1 MNTALPPIVL
11 QSIKVEYQTTGISKE
26 EILKKYNYTED
37 QLPFNEWDYTTT
49 SYVEATETSQ
59 EPKLVTEVVVVSEAP
74 SLPAPSLPAP
84 SLPAPSL
91 PAPSLPAPPSDE
103 QDKTEANELR
113 DSINKTAKS
122 IISKVNS
129 LLIESYGEDVSPKD
143 IKDLAST
150 LLSLKEATVGKDP
163 TVSIVVDNST
173 NIQNNTLMQIVET
186 IKSAKRDC

>member
-74 SLPAPSLPAP
+74 SLPAIPSD
-84 SLPAPSL
+84 
-91 PAPSLPAPPSDE
+91 DE
-103 QDKTEANELR
+103 QDNTEANDLR

-173 NIQNNTLMQIVET
+173 SIQNNTLMQIVET

>member
-59 EPKLVTEVVVVSEAP
+59 EPKLVTEVVVVSETP
-74 SLPAPSLPAP
+74 SLPAL
-84 SLPAPSL
+84 
-91 PAPSLPAPPSDE
+91 PSDE
-103 QDKTEANELR
+103 AQEPTEADELR

>member
-26 EILKKYNYTED
+26 EILKKYNYSED

-49 SYVEATETSQ
+49 SYVEAAETSQ

-74 SLPAPSLPAP
+74 SLPALPND
-84 SLPAPSL
+84 
-91 PAPSLPAPPSDE
+91 DE
-103 QDKTEANELR
+103 QDNTEANELR

-129 LLIESYGEDVSPKD
+129 MLIESYGEDVSPKD

>member
-1 MNTALPPIVL
+1 MTTQLPPIVL

-26 EILKKYNYTED
+26 ELLKKYNYTEN
-37 QLPFNEWDYTTT
+37 QLPFNEWDYTVT
-49 SYVEATETSQ
+49 YTEPTEVSQ
-59 EPKLVTEVVVVSEAP
+59 EPKLVTEVIVPEKPALP
-74 SLPAPSLPAP
+74 STQEPNN
-84 SLPAPSL
+84 
-91 PAPSLPAPPSDE
+91 DE
-103 QDKTEANELR
+103 SKELTEAEILR
-113 DSINKTAKS
+113 ESINKTAKS
-122 IISKVNS
+122 IITKVNT
-129 LLIESYGEDVSPKD
+129 LLVESYGEDVSPKD

>member
-26 EILKKYNYTED
+26 EILKKYGYTED

-49 SYVEATETSQ
+49 SYVEATEASQ

-74 SLPAPSLPAP
+74 SLPAL
-84 SLPAPSL
+84 
-91 PAPSLPAPPSDE
+91 PSDE
-103 QDKTEANELR
+103 QDNTEANELR

-186 IKSAKRDC
+186 IKSTKRDC

>member
-49 SYVEATETSQ
+49 SYVEATEPSQ
-59 EPKLVTEVVVVSEAP
+59 EPKLVTDVVVVSEAP
-74 SLPAPSLPAP
+74 SLPALPSD
-84 SLPAPSL
+84 
-91 PAPSLPAPPSDE
+91 DE
-103 QDKTEANELR
+103 QDNTEANELR

-129 LLIESYGEDVSPKD
+129 MLIASYGEDVSPKD

>member
-26 EILKKYNYTED
+26 EILKKYGYTED

-49 SYVEATETSQ
+49 SYVEATEPSQ
-59 EPKLVTEVVVVSEAP
+59 EPKLVTEVIVVSEAP
-74 SLPAPSLPAP
+74 SLPALPSDD
-84 SLPAPSL
+84 
-91 PAPSLPAPPSDE
+91 DE
-103 QDKTEANELR
+103 QDNTEANELR

>member
-49 SYVEATETSQ
+49 SYVEATEVSQ
-59 EPKLVTEVVVVSEAP
+59 EPKLVTEAVVVSEAP
-74 SLPAPSLPAP
+74 SLPALPSD
-84 SLPAPSL
+84 
-91 PAPSLPAPPSDE
+91 DE
-103 QDKTEANELR
+103 QDNTEASELR

-129 LLIESYGEDVSPKD
+129 MLIESYGEDVSPKD

>member
-1 MNTALPPIVL
+1 MTTQLPPIVL

-26 EILKKYNYTED
+26 ELLKKYNYTED
-37 QLPFNEWDYTTT
+37 QLPFNEWDYTVT
-49 SYVEATETSQ
+49 YTEPTEVSQ
-59 EPKLVTEVVVVSEAP
+59 EPKLVTEVIVPEKQALP
-74 SLPAPSLPAP
+74 STQEPSTD
-84 SLPAPSL
+84 
-91 PAPSLPAPPSDE
+91 DE
-103 QDKTEANELR
+103 TKEPTEAEILR
-113 DSINKTAKS
+113 ESINKTAKS
-122 IISKVNS
+122 IITKVNT
-129 LLIESYGEDVSPKD
+129 LLVESYGEDVSPKD

>member
-49 SYVEATETSQ
+49 SYVEATEASQ

-74 SLPAPSLPAP
+74 SLLALPSD
-84 SLPAPSL
+84 
-91 PAPSLPAPPSDE
+91 DE
-103 QDKTEANELR
+103 QDNTEANELR

-129 LLIESYGEDVSPKD
+129 MLIESYGEDVSPKD

>member
-1 MNTALPPIVL
+1 MNSALPPIVL

-59 EPKLVTEVVVVSEAP
+59 EPKLVTEVVAVSEAP
-74 SLPAPSLPAP
+74 SLPALPSDD
-84 SLPAPSL
+84 
-91 PAPSLPAPPSDE
+91 DE
-103 QDKTEANELR
+103 QDNTEANELR

>member
-1 MNTALPPIVL
+1 MNSALPPIVL

-26 EILKKYNYTED
+26 EILKKYGYTED
-37 QLPFNEWDYTTT
+37 QLPFNEWDYTT

-74 SLPAPSLPAP
+74 SLPALPSD
-84 SLPAPSL
+84 
-91 PAPSLPAPPSDE
+91 DE
-103 QDKTEANELR
+103 QDNTEANELR

>member
-49 SYVEATETSQ
+49 SYVEAPETSQ

-74 SLPAPSLPAP
+74 SLPALPSDDD
-84 SLPAPSL
+84 
-91 PAPSLPAPPSDE
+91 DE
-103 QDKTEANELR
+103 QDNTEANELR

>member
-26 EILKKYNYTED
+26 EILKKYNYSED

-49 SYVEATETSQ
+49 SYVEATEASQ

-74 SLPAPSLPAP
+74 SLPAL
-84 SLPAPSL
+84 
-91 PAPSLPAPPSDE
+91 PSDDE
-103 QDKTEANELR
+103 PDNTEANELR

>member
-1 MNTALPPIVL
+1 MNSALPPIVL

-74 SLPAPSLPAP
+74 SLPAL
-84 SLPAPSL
+84 
-91 PAPSLPAPPSDE
+91 PSDDDV
-103 QDKTEANELR
+103 QDNTEANELR

>member
-49 SYVEATETSQ
+49 SYVEATEASQ
-59 EPKLVTEVVVVSEAP
+59 EHKLVTEVVVVSEAP
-74 SLPAPSLPAP
+74 SIPALPSD
-84 SLPAPSL
+84 
-91 PAPSLPAPPSDE
+91 DE
-103 QDKTEANELR
+103 QDNTEANELR

-122 IISKVNS
+122 IIFKVNS

>member
-37 QLPFNEWDYTTT
+37 QLPFNEWDYTT
-49 SYVEATETSQ
+49 SYVEATEPSQ

-74 SLPAPSLPAP
+74 SLPALPSD
-84 SLPAPSL
+84 
-91 PAPSLPAPPSDE
+91 DE
-103 QDKTEANELR
+103 QDNTEASELR

>member
-1 MNTALPPIVL
+1 MNTTLPPIVL

-26 EILKKYNYTED
+26 EILKKYSYTED

-49 SYVEATETSQ
+49 SYVEATEASQ
-59 EPKLVTEVVVVSEAP
+59 EPKLVTEVIVVSEAP
-74 SLPAPSLPAP
+74 SLPALPSD
-84 SLPAPSL
+84 
-91 PAPSLPAPPSDE
+91 DE
-103 QDKTEANELR
+103 QDNTEANDLR

>member
-26 EILKKYNYTED
+26 EILKKYGYTED
-37 QLPFNEWDYTTT
+37 QLPFNEWDYTT
-49 SYVEATETSQ
+49 SYVEAPETSQ

-74 SLPAPSLPAP
+74 SLPAIPSD
-84 SLPAPSL
+84 
-91 PAPSLPAPPSDE
+91 DE
-103 QDKTEANELR
+103 QDNTEANDLR

>member
-1 MNTALPPIVL
+1 MNAALPPIVL

-26 EILKKYNYTED
+26 EILKKYSYTED

-59 EPKLVTEVVVVSEAP
+59 EPKLVTEVIVVSEAP
-74 SLPAPSLPAP
+74 SLPALPSD
-84 SLPAPSL
+84 
-91 PAPSLPAPPSDE
+91 DE
-103 QDKTEANELR
+103 QDNTEANELR

>member
-37 QLPFNEWDYTTT
+37 QLPFNEWDYTT

-59 EPKLVTEVVVVSEAP
+59 EPKLVTEVIVSEAP
-74 SLPAPSLPAP
+74 SLPALPSD
-84 SLPAPSL
+84 
-91 PAPSLPAPPSDE
+91 DE
-103 QDKTEANELR
+103 QDNTEANELR

>member
-49 SYVEATETSQ
+49 SYVEATEASQ

-74 SLPAPSLPAP
+74 SLPALPSD
-84 SLPAPSL
+84 
-91 PAPSLPAPPSDE
+91 DE
-103 QDKTEANELR
+103 QDNTEANELR

-129 LLIESYGEDVSPKD
+129 MLIESYGEDVSPKD

>member
-26 EILKKYNYTED
+26 EILKKYGYTED

-49 SYVEATETSQ
+49 SYVEATEVSQ
-59 EPKLVTEVVVVSEAP
+59 EPKLVTEVIVVSEAP
-74 SLPAPSLPAP
+74 SLPALPSD
-84 SLPAPSL
+84 
-91 PAPSLPAPPSDE
+91 DE
-103 QDKTEANELR
+103 QDNTEANELR

>member
-26 EILKKYNYTED
+26 EILKKYGYTED

-74 SLPAPSLPAP
+74 SLPAAP
-84 SLPAPSL
+84 SD
-91 PAPSLPAPPSDE
+91 DE
-103 QDKTEANELR
+103 QDNTEASELR

>member
-26 EILKKYNYTED
+26 EILKKYSYTED

-74 SLPAPSLPAP
+74 SLPAIPSD
-84 SLPAPSL
+84 
-91 PAPSLPAPPSDE
+91 DE
-103 QDKTEANELR
+103 QDNTEASELR

>member
-26 EILKKYNYTED
+26 EILKKYGYTED

-74 SLPAPSLPAP
+74 SLPALPSD
-84 SLPAPSL
+84 
-91 PAPSLPAPPSDE
+91 DE
-103 QDKTEANELR
+103 QDNTEASELR

-129 LLIESYGEDVSPKD
+129 MLIESYGEDVSPKD

>member
-26 EILKKYNYTED
+26 EILKKYGYTED

-59 EPKLVTEVVVVSEAP
+59 EPKLVTDVVVVSEAP
-74 SLPAPSLPAP
+74 SLPAMPSD
-84 SLPAPSL
+84 
-91 PAPSLPAPPSDE
+91 DE
-103 QDKTEANELR
+103 QDNTEASDLR

>member
-49 SYVEATETSQ
+49 SYVEATEPSQ

-74 SLPAPSLPAP
+74 SLPAILSD
-84 SLPAPSL
+84 
-91 PAPSLPAPPSDE
+91 DE
-103 QDKTEANELR
+103 QDNTEANELR

>member
-26 EILKKYNYTED
+26 EILKKYGYTED

-74 SLPAPSLPAP
+74 SLPALPSD
-84 SLPAPSL
+84 
-91 PAPSLPAPPSDE
+91 DE
-103 QDKTEANELR
+103 QDNTEANELR

-129 LLIESYGEDVSPKD
+129 MLIESYGEDVSPKD

>member
-26 EILKKYNYTED
+26 EILKKYSYTED
-37 QLPFNEWDYTTT
+37 QLPFNEWDYTIT
-49 SYVEATETSQ
+49 SYVEASETSQ

-74 SLPAPSLPAP
+74 SLPALPSD
-84 SLPAPSL
+84 
-91 PAPSLPAPPSDE
+91 DE
-103 QDKTEANELR
+103 QDNTEANELR

>member
-49 SYVEATETSQ
+49 SYVDATEASQ

-74 SLPAPSLPAP
+74 SLPAI
-84 SLPAPSL
+84 
-91 PAPSLPAPPSDE
+91 PSDE
-103 QDKTEANELR
+103 PDNTEANELR

>member
-26 EILKKYNYTED
+26 EILKKYSYTED

-49 SYVEATETSQ
+49 SYVEASEASQ

-74 SLPAPSLPAP
+74 SLPALPSD
-84 SLPAPSL
+84 
-91 PAPSLPAPPSDE
+91 DE
-103 QDKTEANELR
+103 QDNTEANELR

-129 LLIESYGEDVSPKD
+129 MLIESYGEDVSPKD

>member
-26 EILKKYNYTED
+26 EILKKYNYSED

-74 SLPAPSLPAP
+74 SLPALPSND
-84 SLPAPSL
+84 
-91 PAPSLPAPPSDE
+91 DE
-103 QDKTEANELR
+103 PDNTEANELR

>member
-1 MNTALPPIVL
+1 MNTALPPILL
-11 QSIKVEYQTTGISKE
+11 QSIKLEYQTTGISKD

-37 QLPFNEWDYTTT
+37 QLPFNEWDYTT
-49 SYVEATETSQ
+49 SYVEATEPSQ
-59 EPKLVTEVVVVSEAP
+59 EPKLVTEVVVVSETP
-74 SLPAPSLPAP
+74 SLPAL
-84 SLPAPSL
+84 
-91 PAPSLPAPPSDE
+91 PSDE
-103 QDKTEANELR
+103 QDNTEANELR

>member
-26 EILKKYNYTED
+26 EILKKYGYTEY

-74 SLPAPSLPAP
+74 SLPALPSD
-84 SLPAPSL
+84 
-91 PAPSLPAPPSDE
+91 DE
-103 QDKTEANELR
+103 QDNTEANELR

-129 LLIESYGEDVSPKD
+129 MLIESYGEDVSPKD

>member
-26 EILKKYNYTED
+26 EILKKYGYTED
-37 QLPFNEWDYTTT
+37 QLPFDEWDYTTT
-49 SYVEATETSQ
+49 YVEAPETSQ
-59 EPKLVTEVVVVSEAP
+59 EPKLVTAVLVGEAP
-74 SLPAPSLPAP
+74 NLPAVA
-84 SLPAPSL
+84 
-91 PAPSLPAPPSDE
+91 SDE
-103 QDKTEANELR
+103 EQEPTEADELR

-173 NIQNNTLMQIVET
+173 SIQNNTLMQIVET

>member
-49 SYVEATETSQ
+49 TSYVEAPETSQ

-74 SLPAPSLPAP
+74 SLPAIPSD
-84 SLPAPSL
+84 
-91 PAPSLPAPPSDE
+91 DE
-103 QDKTEANELR
+103 QDNTEANELR

>member
-26 EILKKYNYTED
+26 EILKKYSYTED

-49 SYVEATETSQ
+49 SYVEATEASQ
-59 EPKLVTEVVVVSEAP
+59 EPNLVTEVVVVSEAP
-74 SLPAPSLPAP
+74 SLPAM
-84 SLPAPSL
+84 
-91 PAPSLPAPPSDE
+91 PSDE
-103 QDKTEANELR
+103 QDNTEASELR

-129 LLIESYGEDVSPKD
+129 MLIESYGEDVSPKD

>member
-37 QLPFNEWDYTTT
+37 QLPFNEWDYTT
-49 SYVEATETSQ
+49 SYAEAPEASQ
-59 EPKLVTEVVVVSEAP
+59 EPKLVTEVIVSEAP
-74 SLPAPSLPAP
+74 SLPALPSDD
-84 SLPAPSL
+84 
-91 PAPSLPAPPSDE
+91 DE
-103 QDKTEANELR
+103 QDNTEANELR

>member
-59 EPKLVTEVVVVSEAP
+59 EPKLVTEVVVSEAP
-74 SLPAPSLPAP
+74 SLPAL
-84 SLPAPSL
+84 
-91 PAPSLPAPPSDE
+91 PSDE
-103 QDKTEANELR
+103 AQEPTEADELR